1 MSEQVTS
8 VSFLTLIRDLR
19 DISSSSIS
27 SIIESAI
34 AAHDLFDYWCLIPI
48 FLFCTFLFVLFC
60 CSFGANFSLVIF
72 LCFKLD
78 SKLYSGF
85 GFLSRIFFANIFLF
99 QVCFLFLIVFNYF
112 SKLRFKLIL
121 STQFSQFIFIQ
132 TRFSFISLWLTCAS
146 KAKSDLS
153 LLMSNCNHDDVLS
166 SKKFDKIFED
176 LKWFQIILFFFV

>member
-8 VSFLTLIRDLR
+8 VSFLTLIRDLL

-27 SIIESAI
+27 STIEPAI
-34 AAHDLFDYWCLIPI
+34 VTHDLFDYWCLIRI
-48 FLFCTFLFVLFC
+48 FLFCTFLFALFC
-60 CSFGANFSLVIF
+60 YSFGANCFLVIF

-99 QVCFLFLIVFNYF
+99 LACFLLLIIFNYF

-121 STQFSQFIFIQ
+121 SI
-132 TRFSFISLWLTCAS
+132 
-146 KAKSDLS
+146 
-153 LLMSNCNHDDVLS
+153 
-166 SKKFDKIFED
+166 
-176 LKWFQIILFFFV
+176 